1 MDWQNDSPTTAALMV
16 EPMFASQSEHI
27 AEPKAIDETSV
38 MQVELATSTGDE
50 CAAEGDIVVSSETV
64 VESEPVQETVVPS
77 QGGSI
82 ETNTT
87 STISE
92 VNKDTESRASG
103 EVCKDAQSHGGE
115 SYTELQLAP
124 SSGEEAMILCS
135 EQPSQGVEE
144 APSSDPLGNNENVK
158 TENEASAQGPVNEE
172 SAPRAE
178 NAKTDEADTEQ
189 QLPPSAE
196 AMVDV
201 SSELLSQD
209 EKVAPS
215 TGPLGNDEDA
225 QLEEAAAAQRE
236 LSTEVAHGS
245 ENAKL
250 GEAGTELQLPPP
262 SSVEALVDISGE
274 QLRQEVQEVARSG
287 PSGTDENA
295 EMEWLNTEHSPG
307 GETSKLV
314 GADPGLQSPPSG
326 EAAVD
331 ISNEP
336 PSCQE
341 VKEAPSSDTLG
352 NDENSD
358 TEKTAA
364 ALQGRLNTEL
374 APSGENTESNEA
386 DTGKQETPVSA
397 EAMVESSSEPPSDE
411 AKEAPITDLSGDD
424 EKAKSARAAV
434 VAELFGD
441 ATEGGSDQPLPS
453 PREQGKEAEAD
464 GGL

>member
-1 MDWQNDSPTTAALMV
+1 MV

-124 SSGEEAMILCS
+124 SSGEEAMILCR
-135 EQPSQGVEE
+135 
-144 APSSDPLGNNENVK
+144 
-158 TENEASAQGPVNEE
+158 PVNEE

-245 ENAKL
+245 ENAK
-250 GEAGTELQLPPP
+250 AGTGRDRGIDTRRPGQ
-262 SSVEALVDISGE
+262 AW
-274 QLRQEVQEVARSG
+274 EVQHRGKEGPWAGGCSLGLVKMSSGSRFTASWDAAGTAQREGVAR
-287 PSGTDENA
+287 
-295 EMEWLNTEHSPG
+295 
-307 GETSKLV
+307 
-314 GADPGLQSPPSG
+314 
-326 EAAVD
+326 
-331 ISNEP
+331 
-336 PSCQE
+336 
-341 VKEAPSSDTLG
+341 
-352 NDENSD
+352 
-358 TEKTAA
+358 
-364 ALQGRLNTEL
+364 R
-374 APSGENTESNEA
+374 
-386 DTGKQETPVSA
+386 
-397 EAMVESSSEPPSDE
+397 
-411 AKEAPITDLSGDD
+411 
-424 EKAKSARAAV
+424 
-434 VAELFGD
+434 
-441 ATEGGSDQPLPS
+441 GGSGGRRRGGFVRSRGFGSPS
-453 PREQGKEAEAD
+453 VAWIRRGACAGRSWAGIGCWAGVGSKFGSLFFAGQHANEKNRGSICMLGWSCSKDALE
-464 GGL
+464 

>member
-1 MDWQNDSPTTAALMV
+1 MEQSVTTAGVDRQETLPTQTTSTLPENMDWQNDSPTTAALMV

-245 ENAKL
+245 ENAK
-250 GEAGTELQLPPP
+250 AGTGRDRGIDARRPGQ
-262 SSVEALVDISGE
+262 AW
-274 QLRQEVQEVARSG
+274 EVQHRGKEGPWAGGCSLGLVKMSSGSRFTASWDAAGTAQREGVARRGGSG
-287 PSGTDENA
+287 GRRRGGFVRSRGFGSPSVAWIRRGA
-295 EMEWLNTEHSPG
+295 GAG
-307 GETSKLV
+307 G
-314 GADPGLQSPPSG
+314 
-326 EAAVD
+326 
-331 ISNEP
+331 
-336 PSCQE
+336 
-341 VKEAPSSDTLG
+341 
-352 NDENSD
+352 
-358 TEKTAA
+358 
-364 ALQGRLNTEL
+364 
-374 APSGENTESNEA
+374 
-386 DTGKQETPVSA
+386 
-397 EAMVESSSEPPSDE
+397 
-411 AKEAPITDLSGDD
+411 
-424 EKAKSARAAV
+424 ARAGRVCGAPAARV
-434 VAELFGD
+434 RGVL
-441 ATEGGSDQPLPS
+441 
-453 PREQGKEAEAD
+453 
-464 GGL
+464 GLE